1 MAVFDTLDLKKNMFF
16 TAKSARKSP
25 NSKIVAYLKF
35 YGKILQSVEFATLS
49 FTGMVT
55 LMWLHA

>member
-1 MAVFDTLDLKKNMFF
+1 MFF
-16 TAKSARKSP
+16 IAKSVRKSP
-25 NSKIVAYLKF
+25 NNKIVAYLKLS
-35 YGKILQSVEFATLS
+35 GKNLQSVEFATLC

>member
-1 MAVFDTLDLKKNMFF
+1 MAVFDTLNLKKMSF
-16 TAKSARKSP
+16 KPARKSP
-25 NSKIVAYLKF
+25 NKKIVAYLKF
-35 YGKILQSVEFATLS
+35 YGKILQSVGFATLS